1 MKRFLSSTL
10 LSSLL
15 FLWVSLS
22 IPFQA
27 QAASCGSAE
36 LWIKS
41 IWPAV
46 VELDPLSL
54 HVKDLNSTWIIN
66 KSNASPYGDYAW
78 GLSGLGPVENPS
90 LYYLHTI
97 YNFDGTT
104 SIYHFNLETGASA
117 SVADLGIRAYGLA
130 QNGDTFYFSGTD
142 TVQRVGGGSITLPEN
157 IGGLDYVADDSG
169 GFLLA
174 IAAAY
179 YSHNV
184 YKISIDENGD
194 PTNAPE
200 IATTIQAGLDSPLYP
215 YKYTS
220 VSYARIPW
228 EDSREREVLYVTKD
242 DGSLEPWDVAAIV
255 DFNTGEVLRAIDSRE
270 SGLVAD
276 PPITWPNGVS
286 SDYLNWANPQG
297 IEYVDGRLFLISRY
311 YWNKGPLHPPSCT
324 TLNASKTA
332 AASWKRYVEYD
343 WNIQKSV
350 NPTHMTIPMGQ
361 SGSVTYTLTPSRAEI
376 SLINQYRVAGQIC
389 VTNTGAATTQD
400 LKIVDTVQ
408 YKVGEDSFV
417 DLAGASLTLLPSDQI
432 LPGQTQCYTYGIVFT
447 PVPEAEYRNAARIT
461 LTNYSDHSG
470 EEFGMEV
477 KADFSL
483 PEMPTELGEV
493 DAEAVVT
500 DSLNCPTGF
509 TCTPPEVGPFSFTG
523 SDPIQWTE
531 IIQNISAVCNGS
543 SELTNNVTLTEKNTG
558 QQRVASATVAL
569 STGSCPGINCT
580 RTIGY
585 WKNHPKKIKPFLPI
599 WLGTG
604 MGKSIQ
610 VTTVSQAVDIL
621 NRTKYGTSSNGI
633 SKLYAQLL
641 AANLNI
647 KNGAD
652 PSAVAAILLE
662 INNFLASYDW
672 RDWKRLTEDQKQTVL
687 GWKTILDN
695 YNNGLLGPGHCD

>member
-1 MKRFLSSTL
+1 MKKRLSSA
-10 LSSLL
+10 LL
-15 FLWVSLS
+15 FYLLLLLVPLS
-22 IPFQA
+22 MPFSA
-27 QAASCGSAE
+27 RAASCGSAE

-66 KSNASPYGDYAW
+66 KSNANPYGDYAW

-90 LYYLHTI
+90 LYYLHTV

-104 SIYHFNLETGASA
+104 SIYHLNLETGASA

-142 TVQRVGGGSITLPEN
+142 TAQRVGGGSVTLPEN

-194 PTNAPE
+194 PTGAPE

-215 YKYTS
+215 YQYTS
-220 VSYARIPW
+220 VSFARIPW
-228 EDSREREVLYVTKD
+228 EDSGEREVLYVTKD

-255 DFNTGEVLRAIDSRE
+255 DFNTGEILQAIDSRE

-286 SDYLNWANPQG
+286 SDYLNWANLQG

-324 TLNASKTA
+324 TLEASKTA
-332 AASWKRYVEYD
+332 TASWRRSVEYA

-350 NPTHMTIPMGQ
+350 NPTSLTIPTGQ
-361 SGSVTYTLTPSRAEI
+361 SGSVTYTLTPSRTEI
-376 SLINQYRVAGQIC
+376 SLTNQYRVAGQIC
-389 VTNTGAATTQD
+389 VTNTGAGATEG

-408 YKVGEDSFV
+408 YRVGEDSFV
-417 DLAGASLTLLPSDQI
+417 DLPGASFTLLPSDPI
-432 LPGQTQCYTYGIVFT
+432 LPGHTQCHPYEITFA
-447 PVPEAEYRNAARIT
+447 PVPEAEYRNGARIT
-461 LTNYSDHSG
+461 LTNYSDHG
-470 EEFGMEV
+470 DEEYGIEAI
-477 KADFSL
+477 ADFSL
-483 PEMPTELGEV
+483 PEMPTELEEG
-493 DAEAVVT
+493 DAEATVT

-509 TCTPPEVGPFSFTG
+509 TCTPSEVGPFSLTG
-523 SDPIQWTE
+523 SDQIQWTE
-531 IIQNISAVCNGS
+531 IIENILAPCSGFF
-543 SELTNNVTLTEKNTG
+543 ELSNTATLTEKNTG
-558 QQRVASATVAL
+558 QQHMASATVTL
-569 STGSCPGINCT
+569 STDFCPGINCT

-604 MGKSIQ
+604 VGKSIQ

-621 NRTKYGTSSNGI
+621 NRTKYGTSTNGI

-641 AANLNI
+641 AADLNI

-652 PSAVAAILLE
+652 PSAVAAILIE
-662 INNFLASYDW
+662 VNNFLVSDDW
-672 RDWKRLTEDQKQTVL
+672 RDWKRLTADQKQTVL
-687 GWKTILDN
+687 DWKTILDN
-695 YNNGLLGPGHCD
+695 YNNGLLGPGHCG